1 MLILGLLGMFCD
13 ICHEVLTFIQIGCGH
28 TVRVDNLLEMFYPSI
43 SLCYDLK
50 YSFEEVLKTI
60 ARKLINLV
68 QALKSK

>member
-28 TVRVDNLLEMFYPSI
+28 TVRVDNLLEMFYLSI

-50 YSFEEVLKTI
+50 YSF
-60 ARKLINLV
+60 
-68 QALKSK
+68 